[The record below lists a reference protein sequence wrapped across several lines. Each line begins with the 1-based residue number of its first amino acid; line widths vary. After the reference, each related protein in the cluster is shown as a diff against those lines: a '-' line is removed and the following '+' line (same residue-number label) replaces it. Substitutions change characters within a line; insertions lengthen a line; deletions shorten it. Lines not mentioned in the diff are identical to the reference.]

1 MHSFNMSS
9 AAQGQ
14 KTINI
19 EFFLLQQTGTY
30 QDQYLR
36 PFDINVTKDN
46 INQLIRATQEGNNL
60 GIAAVQ
66 NVASD
71 IIAPAAQVEG
81 KVNISGE
88 NWGGRRFRFVM
99 KVTERNPFMG
109 GLVTQRLIFGSTNS
123 CQTSH
128 GGLIDPNTQVYF
140 NSETVINETI
150 QNSLHGVNRQAVIA
164 GSNQI
169 VSPVDLHATPNP
181 MFASPHAH
189 LCRPED
195 MFALQQTVSTAKK
208 IELSG
213 LLDDG
218 RIDKVIDQRTMVGEG
233 GAFKYSHRRDTAP
246 TRFVSDTLGA
256 YSHAV
261 REAALSDQDDNDYL
275 SAGSAM
281 EEGQLLGEA
290 YNRVVNQ
297 DIQKNGFL
305 AILKDQAHYM
315 ERGFVTIA
323 DLRRLFPELNDTR
336 VMRHSLDNAM
346 AKRQTN
352 FAEHS
357 NHMHGADPASISS
370 SLLGQVIPSIMMDTF
385 LRQVKITMTNGVGP
399 YNYSIFV
406 DPNGSRSML
415 DHVDMKPH
423 VLELER
429 RLATDALNSITRG
442 NQIPFRIVMSADL
455 SGDTVVDIALN
466 GETQMTRFIIPTF
479 ADSLFSPVITRD
491 EQRPMN
497 MSNNLL
503 YLVKEVIPTPQQQ
516 NAGQFVPTY
525 QHPVAQS
532 VDLAQ
537 GGSNAISYSNYL

>member
-1 MHSFNMSS
+1 
-9 AAQGQ
+9 
-14 KTINI
+14 
-19 EFFLLQQTGTY
+19 
-30 QDQYLR
+30 
-36 PFDINVTKDN
+36 
-46 INQLIRATQEGNNL
+46 
-60 GIAAVQ
+60 
-66 NVASD
+66 
-71 IIAPAAQVEG
+71 
-81 KVNISGE
+81 
-88 NWGGRRFRFVM
+88 
-99 KVTERNPFMG
+99 
-109 GLVTQRLIFGSTNS
+109 
-123 CQTSH
+123 
-128 GGLIDPNTQVYF
+128 
-140 NSETVINETI
+140 
-150 QNSLHGVNRQAVIA
+150 
-164 GSNQI
+164 
-169 VSPVDLHATPNP
+169 
-181 MFASPHAH
+181 
-189 LCRPED
+189 
-195 MFALQQTVSTAKK
+195 
-208 IELSG
+208 
-213 LLDDG
+213 
-218 RIDKVIDQRTMVGEG
+218 
-233 GAFKYSHRRDTAP
+233 
-246 TRFVSDTLGA
+246 
-256 YSHAV
+256 
-261 REAALSDQDDNDYL
+261 
-275 SAGSAM
+275 
-281 EEGQLLGEA
+281 
-290 YNRVVNQ
+290 
-297 DIQKNGFL
+297 
-305 AILKDQAHYM
+305 
-315 ERGFVTIA
+315 
-323 DLRRLFPELNDTR
+323 
-336 VMRHSLDNAM
+336 M